1 MARFHKS
8 DENEFI
14 KDPTSI
20 EANPGQSKHL
30 EATKVKLWDIEL
42 DLANLGTEESPR
54 AVGSRTK
61 SYATFSTFQC
71 TDSLP
76 RLVCGTPL
84 VGAIWKDL

>member
-30 EATKVKLWDIEL
+30 EATKVKFWDIEL
-42 DLANLGTEESPR
+42 DLANLGTEEY
-54 AVGSRTK
+54 AEGSRI
-61 SYATFSTFQC
+61 SNQILCDILHF
-71 TDSLP
+71 P
-76 RLVCGTPL
+76 VH
-84 VGAIWKDL
+84 